1 MRTTGESMEE
11 FNKRRIA
18 GLFGIGRLGPE
29 SGVSLAGSALPQPT
43 TITPSP
49 PKYWAVTGVASNDVS
64 NMRDVPDGDS
74 KKLGAIPPNAHG
86 IKNIG
91 CMTPTPSLDRWM
103 VMTPAE
109 KANSKL
115 EWCRIE
121 YNGKQGCGRALPE
134 ARWRQRCRQCW
145 CERRHWRALKLQN
158 LRRTSSHGPTGVF
171 AGPHS
176 ACRVQCAVSR
186 PVDRLP
192 PSAINP

>member
-18 GLFGIGRLGPE
+18 SRFAFAGLGL
-29 SGVSLAGSALPQPT
+29 SMSLLAGVASANDNNAEPA
-43 TITPSP
+43 
-49 PKYWAVTGVASNDVS
+49 KYWAVTGVASNDVL

-74 KKLGAIPPNAHG
+74 KKLGAIPANAHG

-121 YNGKQGCGRALPE
+121 YNGKQGWVA
-134 ARWRQRCRQCW
+134 ARF
-145 CERRHWRALKLQN
+145 LKPDGGAN
-158 LRRTSSHGPTGVF
+158 ANAGASTGVS
-171 AGPHS
+171 G
-176 ACRVQCAVSR
+176 
-186 PVDRLP
+186 
-192 PSAINP
+192 N

>member
-1 MRTTGESMEE
+1 
-11 FNKRRIA
+11 
-18 GLFGIGRLGPE
+18 
-29 SGVSLAGSALPQPT
+29 
-43 TITPSP
+43 
-49 PKYWAVTGVASNDVS
+49 VTGVASNDVL

-121 YNGKQGCGRALPE
+121 YNGKQGWVAARFLKPDGRAN
-134 ARWRQRCRQCW
+134 ASSG
-145 CERRHWRALKLQN
+145 ASTGTG
-158 LRRTSSHGPTGVF
+158 TSG
-171 AGPHS
+171 
-176 ACRVQCAVSR
+176 
-186 PVDRLP
+186 
-192 PSAINP
+192 N